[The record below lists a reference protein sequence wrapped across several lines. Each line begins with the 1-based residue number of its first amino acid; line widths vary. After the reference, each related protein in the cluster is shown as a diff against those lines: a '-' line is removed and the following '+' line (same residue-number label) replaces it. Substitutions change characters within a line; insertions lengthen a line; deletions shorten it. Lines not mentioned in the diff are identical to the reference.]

1 MTNENK
7 PAISKGLLLLMTTAV
22 SATAANLYFNQP
34 ILPQIGADLGISGD
48 ALGAIPAASQ
58 LGYALALLLI
68 SPLGDSMPRKRLIT
82 ILSVLLVVASVF
94 AFVANNL
101 IMLVGACFVI
111 GLAANITQQLIPF
124 AASLTSIENKGRV
137 IGTLMTGL
145 TLGIVLSRTLSGY
158 VGDEFGW
165 RAVFAMSAVLAII
178 FGILLHLFL
187 PTNKPSSRMPY
198 KQLISSMFTLFKQ
211 HALLRKSALAGACWF
226 AAFSALLATLA
237 LHVNQPP
244 FNYSAQQAGMFGFI
258 ALAGVIGAKLSGVW
272 VNKIGA
278 ANVINLAL
286 VLVCL
291 GFMIAGF
298 YGEHLI
304 GLIIGITLID
314 FGVFSAQVSNQV
326 RVFSIDPAAQSRIN
340 GVYMLAYYLGGALG
354 SFLGV
359 LVFERFSWSGVAALS
374 TCFIIASLVV
384 NNKKQRISDARYIN
398 SVNSESSN

>member
-1 MTNENK
+1 MSNENK

-68 SPLGDSMPRKRLIT
+68 SPLGDSMPRKRLISM
-82 ILSVLLVVASVF
+82 LSLLLVLASLF
-94 AFVANNL
+94 AFVANGL
-101 IMLVGACFVI
+101 WMLVVGCFVI

-124 AASLTSIENKGRV
+124 AASLTSAEHKGRV

-165 RAVFAMSAVLAII
+165 RAVFAMSAWLAIS
-178 FGILLHLFL
+178 FGIMLHLFL
-187 PTNKPSSRMPY
+187 PSNIPTSRMPY
-198 KQLISSMFTLFKQ
+198 AQLITSMFS
-211 HALLRKSALAGACWF
+211 LLKRHPSLRQSALSGALWF
-226 AAFSALLATLA
+226 GAFSALLATLA
-237 LHVNQPP
+237 LHVNEPP

-258 ALAGVIGAKLSGVW
+258 ALAGVVGAKLSGIW
-272 VNKIGA
+272 VNKIGETS
-278 ANVINLAL
+278 VINLAL
-286 VLVCL
+286 LLASL
-291 GFMIAGF
+291 GFVIAGF
-298 YGEHLI
+298 YAHHLV

-314 FGVFSAQVSNQV
+314 FGVFSAQVANQV
-326 RVFSIDPAAQSRIN
+326 RVFSIDPKAQSRIN

-359 LVFERFSWSGVAALS
+359 LVFERFSWAGVAALS
-374 TCFIIASLVV
+374 TCFIIASLLV

-398 SVNSESSN
+398 PANSKPSH